1 MDYNTMKP
9 RFPEIKTR
17 VYGKNSRY
25 ENSYLKAATEF
36 FVKKLLVG
44 KRYKIN
50 IVISNKKDLDACGY
64 CDNLDYGR
72 NPRNFKI
79 EVHNNMTKQETL
91 ETLAHE
97 AVHIAQWA
105 TNTMRDGKN
114 RTVLFDNK
122 RYTLNNKDPHVYYF
136 SPWEIDAYGR
146 SIGLVFLWKL
156 HEKSIRKQVKKRA
169 KNG

>member
-1 MDYNTMKP
+1 MVNQWYIGAVQPAGAMTAIAP
-9 RFPEIKTR
+9 PAGLIEFSIRIKIHFIT
-17 VYGKNSRY
+17 
-25 ENSYLKAATEF
+25 
-36 FVKKLLVG
+36 
-44 KRYKIN
+44 
-50 IVISNKKDLDACGY
+50 IVISNRKNLDPCGY

-97 AVHIAQWA
+97 SVHIAQWA

-114 RTVLFDNK
+114 RTVLFDGK
-122 RYTLNNKDPHVYYF
+122 PYTMNNRDPNVYYF

-146 SIGLVFLWKL
+146 SIGLVVLWRL
-156 HEKSIRKQVKKRA
+156 HNLKKAKKR
-169 KNG
+169 